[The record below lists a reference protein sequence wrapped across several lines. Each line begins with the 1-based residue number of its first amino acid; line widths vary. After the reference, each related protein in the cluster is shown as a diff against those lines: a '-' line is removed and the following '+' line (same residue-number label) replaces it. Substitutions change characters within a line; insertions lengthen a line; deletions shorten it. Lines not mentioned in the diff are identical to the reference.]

1 MCPTPVTRTV
11 APLNTYTFLENG
23 HFDRFRCH
31 FANVEIEA
39 LLSSNT
45 SACVC
50 GGARAQPTHRS
61 FDAHLSPRPRHGR
74 PPCNARVIAELRTQR
89 TTLPHFL
96 CRPTPSPHPSATATS
111 RSCTARSDSSARSFS
126 SSTSRLLPQQL
137 PQATELSIPA
147 ERLGGG
153 LKGRYRVRH
162 FARVFTIPLLAVPA
176 NECIAK

>member
-1 MCPTPVTRTV
+1 MV
-11 APLNTYTFLENG
+11 ASIES
-23 HFDRFRCH
+23 DV
-31 FANVEIEA
+31 ASQNVEIDA
-39 LLSSNT
+39 LLSGSVRGHRE
-45 SACVC
+45 SAADSSVI
-50 GGARAQPTHRS
+50 RRS
-61 FDAHLSPRPRHGR
+61 PLTRPNR

>member
-1 MCPTPVTRTV
+1 MD
-11 APLNTYTFLENG
+11 
-23 HFDRFRCH
+23 FDRIRVD
-31 FANVEIEA
+31 FANVEIDPPTERAFRESEA
-39 LLSSNT
+39 DS
-45 SACVC
+45 
-50 GGARAQPTHRS
+50 RS
-61 FDAHLSPRPRHGR
+61 VIRRSLSPDPRHGR

-126 SSTSRLLPQQL
+126 SSTSRLLPQHL

-153 LKGRYRVRH
+153 LKRQISCASFCKGIHNPFVGCSR
-162 FARVFTIPLLAVPA
+162 
-176 NECIAK
+176 K

>member
-1 MCPTPVTRTV
+1 MRKNALGDKMWTSIESEWTSQTLKLDAFLSGSVRVHRESAADSSVIRRSPLTR
-11 APLNTYTFLENG
+11 PN
-23 HFDRFRCH
+23 
-31 FANVEIEA
+31 
-39 LLSSNT
+39 
-45 SACVC
+45 
-50 GGARAQPTHRS
+50 
-61 FDAHLSPRPRHGR
+61 R

-153 LKGRYRVRH
+153 LKRQISCTSFCKGLHNPFVGCSC
-162 FARVFTIPLLAVPA
+162 
-176 NECIAK
+176 E

>member
-1 MCPTPVTRTV
+1 MWTSIESEWTSQTLKLMP
-11 APLNTYTFLENG
+11 FLSVRAWASRERSRLIG
-23 HFDRFRCH
+23 HST
-31 FANVEIEA
+31 
-39 LLSSNT
+39 LT
-45 SACVC
+45 SLH
-50 GGARAQPTHRS
+50 Q
-61 FDAHLSPRPRHGR
+61 RHGR

-162 FARVFTIPLLAVPA
+162 FARVFAIPL
-176 NECIAK
+176 